1 MRLRFLEMVGARCAC
16 TVGLSSGAE
25 LGDDGVVVEVV
36 GHEVAQGYRPTAM
49 LRDGGRGGTSSLVQA
64 CVVAICRWAVVP
76 RRAAEVCSAARAAS
90 AADTGRAELCLKVCA
105 RARVLAVVGRRTM
118 STAQVDERILNL
130 PLANYSLVL
139 FAMCSSHSA
148 SQ

>member
-1 MRLRFLEMVGARCAC
+1 
-16 TVGLSSGAE
+16 
-25 LGDDGVVVEVV
+25 
-36 GHEVAQGYRPTAM
+36 M

-118 STAQVDERILNL
+118 STAQVSKINKHILNNL
-130 PLANYSLVL
+130 KTKYVITITCKDKTIFDNYKSIAIKKIFNLNNVKITV
-139 FAMCSSHSA
+139 FKVI
-148 SQ
+148 